1 MEQQNFKNHNKWVIG
16 YHFILSLAIL
26 ALLVGAIM
34 NLVKSSEENIYSAS
48 LLVLVSVILL
58 FVFYFMRTFALK
70 AQDRA
75 IRAEESLRYYILTGK
90 QMDARVKTR
99 QVIGLRFASDDEFVE
114 LVERAINE
122 DLSEKDIKK
131 SIKNWKQDTYRA

>member
-1 MEQQNFKNHNKWVIG
+1 MDKQNFKNHSKWVIG

-26 ALLVGAIM
+26 ALLIGAII

-48 LLVLVSVILL
+48 LLVLVSIVLL

-75 IRAEESLRYYILTGK
+75 IKAEESLRYYILIGK
-90 QMDARVKTR
+90 QIDSKVKTR
-99 QVIGLRFASDDEFVE
+99 QIISLRFASDDEFVE
-114 LVERAINE
+114 LVDRVINE
-122 DLSEKDIKK
+122 NLSEKEIKA
-131 SIKNWKQDTYRA
+131 SVKNWRPDT